1 MNSYRVP
8 EIAKKYVEYDMIQ
21 HYTEL
26 PEFPDMRAR
35 LLFAFLSNGSR
46 PSQWNEL
53 YPLVVSLVQMGLD
66 THDMIDAGGHRA
78 EPEMRARQL
87 KVLAGDYF
95 SSRFYHL
102 LSQAGQIE
110 MIRKISDAICE
121 VNRVKLNLYTR
132 MNQLKVTAEEYIGTC
147 TELKTGLFRLF
158 GGMLEERISSL
169 WPDLLHG
176 FSRCEVVL
184 SELERIDSPERFEGS
199 WGYWH
204 VMQEGTEDEKAQLV
218 QPAREE
224 GFVLALVM
232 KYDIRSQLLEKLRTA
247 SHNLQS
253 IVKGLDSDKL
263 TEELALIGERFQRPF
278 AAQPMAYNETR

>member
-1 MNSYRVP
+1 MKSYRVP
-8 EIAKKYVEYDMIQ
+8 EIARKYVEYDMIQ
-21 HYTEL
+21 NHTDL
-26 PEFPDMRAR
+26 PEFPDSRAR
-35 LLFAFLSNGSR
+35 LLFAFLSSGNN

-53 YPLVVSLVQMGLD
+53 YPLVVSLVQLGLD
-66 THDMIDAGGHRA
+66 THDMIDAGGNRPA
-78 EPEMRARQL
+78 SEMRSRQL

-102 LSQAGQIE
+102 LSQAGQID

-121 VNRVKLNLYTR
+121 VNQVKLNLYTR

-158 GGMLEERISSL
+158 GGLLEERISRI

-184 SELERIDSPERFEGS
+184 AELDRVETPERFDGS

-204 VMQEGTEDEKAQLV
+204 IMHEGTEEERTRLA
-218 QPAREE
+218 QPAREAS
-224 GFVLALVM
+224 FVLALVA
-232 KYDIRSQLLEKLRTA
+232 KYDIRSQLLDKLRTA
-247 SHNLQS
+247 SHNLQQ
-253 IVKGLDSDKL
+253 IVRGLDSDRL
-263 TEELALIGERFQRPF
+263 TEELARIGEQFQRPF
-278 AAQPMAYNETR
+278 AAQPVAYNEMR